1 MQFKHIINAKR
12 EHSNWFDILHML
24 NFSALIGKKL
34 LENLAASYC
43 DSEFQLIIQ
52 VWYED
57 VDNLDILNLSFYD
70 CSLLWNQIYCKIS
83 FFKLTQFVSS

>member
-12 EHSNWFDILHML
+12 ERSYWFDVLKVL
-24 NFSALIGKKL
+24 NFRVLIGKKP
-34 LENLAASYC
+34 LENLAAPYC
-43 DSEFQLIIQ
+43 DSEFQLIIL

-70 CSLLWNQIYCKIS
+70 CSLLGNQIHCKIS
-83 FFKLTQFVSS
+83 FFKLT